1 MHKSS
6 ASLIIREI
14 QMKTTMKY
22 HLTRS
27 EWPSSKN
34 LQTVKCWRGCGGK
47 GTLLITLKLCGICYL
62 PLSLK

>member
-34 LQTVKCWRGCGGK
+34 LQTVSAGEGVEERE
-47 GTLLITLKLCGICYL
+47 
-62 PLSLK
+62 LS